1 MKTVEDIILD
11 FDQRNISSLRKHLP
25 TNFCDEASNLI
36 LENPGTVLIA
46 TGFYILAGGAAETDG
61 PPGAVALGDALNSL
75 GYKVF
80 YITDKYSKPF
90 VEAISKDNQVIE
102 FPICSHQESKAFA
115 IETLGKY
122 KPSILIS
129 IERCGFTE
137 TRDYLNRYGK
147 SIAEFNAKIDYLFEG
162 FPVSVGIGDGGNE
175 IGMGSLADV
184 IPFYENLSSPPTVT
198 KTSKLIIS
206 SVSNWGAYGL
216 VTSISKNVGK
226 RLLISAND
234 EIDLIKKIVDLGAID
249 GTTNVNVNKVDGFNL
264 RENSRTI
271 TSLQHYLD
279 QSDIV

>member
-1 MKTVEDIILD
+1 MKTIEEIILD

-25 TNFCDEASNLI
+25 TNFCEEASHLI

-61 PPGAVALGDALNSL
+61 PPGAIALGDALNLL

-80 YITDKYSKPF
+80 YITDRYSKPF
-90 VEAISKDNQVIE
+90 VEAISKDNKVIE
-102 FPICSHQESKAFA
+102 FPICSHQKSKQFA
-115 IETLGKY
+115 AETLERY
-122 KPSILIS
+122 KPSVLIS

-137 TRDYLNRYGK
+137 KRDYLNRYGK
-147 SIAEFNAKIDYLFEG
+147 SIADFNAKIDYLFEG

-175 IGMGSLADV
+175 IGMGRLADV
-184 IPFYENLSSPPTVT
+184 IPLYENLSSPPTVT

-216 VTSISKNVGK
+216 VTSISKIVGK
-226 RLLISAND
+226 RLLISTGD
-234 EIDLIKKIVDLGAID
+234 EINLIEKIVDLGAID
-249 GTTNVNVNKVDGFNL
+249 GTTNINVNKVDGFNL
-264 RENSRTI
+264 CENSRII

-279 QSDIV
+279 QSNIN

>member
-1 MKTVEDIILD
+1 MKTIEDIILD

-25 TNFCDEASNLI
+25 TNFCGEASNLI

-61 PPGAVALGDALNSL
+61 PPGAIALGDALNLL

-80 YITDKYSKPF
+80 YITDRYSKPF
-90 VEAISKDNQVIE
+90 VEAISKDNKVIE
-102 FPICSHQESKAFA
+102 FPICSHQKSKQFA
-115 IETLGKY
+115 TETLERY
-122 KPSILIS
+122 KPSVLIS

-137 TRDYLNRYGK
+137 KRDYLNRYGK
-147 SIAEFNAKIDYLFEG
+147 SIADFNAKIDYLFEG

-175 IGMGSLADV
+175 IGMGRLSDV
-184 IPFYENLSSPPTVT
+184 IPLYENLSSPPTVT

-216 VTSISKNVGK
+216 VTSISKIVGK
-226 RLLISAND
+226 RLLISTGD
-234 EIDLIKKIVDLGAID
+234 EINLIEKIVDLGAID
-249 GTTNVNVNKVDGFNL
+249 GTTNINVNKVDGFNL
-264 RENSRTI
+264 CENSRII

-279 QSDIV
+279 QSNIN

>member
-46 TGFYILAGGAAETDG
+46 TGFYILSGGASETDG
-61 PPGAVALGDALNSL
+61 PPGAIALGDALSSL
-75 GYKVF
+75 GYRVF
-80 YITDKYSKPF
+80 YITDKYSF
-90 VEAISKDNQVIE
+90 SLVEAISKNNKVIE
-102 FPICSHQESKAFA
+102 FPICSHQESKIFA
-115 IETLGKY
+115 RETLDKY
-122 KPSILIS
+122 KPSVLIS

-137 TRDYLNRYGK
+137 KRDYLNRYGK
-147 SIAEFNAKIDYLFEG
+147 SIADFNAKIDYLFEG

-175 IGMGSLADV
+175 IGMGALADI
-184 IPFYENLSSPPTVT
+184 IPLYKNLSNPPTVT

-216 VTSISKNVGK
+216 VTSMSEIVGR
-226 RLLISAND
+226 RLLLSTDD

-249 GTTNVNVNKVDGFNL
+249 GTTNINVNKVDGFDL
-264 RENSRTI
+264 CENSRII
-271 TSLQHYLD
+271 TSLQCYLD
-279 QSDIV
+279 KVNVN

>member
-1 MKTVEDIILD
+1 
-11 FDQRNISSLRKHLP
+11 
-25 TNFCDEASNLI
+25 
-36 LENPGTVLIA
+36 
-46 TGFYILAGGAAETDG
+46 
-61 PPGAVALGDALNSL
+61 
-75 GYKVF
+75 
-80 YITDKYSKPF
+80 
-90 VEAISKDNQVIE
+90 
-102 FPICSHQESKAFA
+102 
-115 IETLGKY
+115 
-122 KPSILIS
+122 
-129 IERCGFTE
+129 
-137 TRDYLNRYGK
+137 
-147 SIAEFNAKIDYLFEG
+147 
-162 FPVSVGIGDGGNE
+162 
-175 IGMGSLADV
+175 MGSLADV

-216 VTSISKNVGK
+216 VASISKIVGK

>member
-1 MKTVEDIILD
+1 MKTIEDIILD

-25 TNFCDEASNLI
+25 INFCEEASHLI

-61 PPGAVALGDALNSL
+61 PPGAIALGDALNLL

-80 YITDKYSKPF
+80 YITDRYSKPF
-90 VEAISKDNQVIE
+90 VEAISKDNKVIE
-102 FPICSHQESKAFA
+102 FPICSHQKSKQFA
-115 IETLGKY
+115 EETLERY
-122 KPSILIS
+122 KPSVLIS

-137 TRDYLNRYGK
+137 KRDYLNRYGK
-147 SIAEFNAKIDYLFEG
+147 SIADFNAKIDYLFEG

-175 IGMGSLADV
+175 IGMGRLADV
-184 IPFYENLSSPPTVT
+184 IPLYENLSSPPTVT

-216 VTSISKNVGK
+216 VTSISKIVGK
-226 RLLISAND
+226 RLLISTGD
-234 EIDLIKKIVDLGAID
+234 EINLIEKIVDLGAID
-249 GTTNVNVNKVDGFNL
+249 GTTNINVNKVDGFNL
-264 RENSRTI
+264 CENSRII

-279 QSDIV
+279 QSNIN

>member
-1 MKTVEDIILD
+1 MKTIEDIILD

-25 TNFCDEASNLI
+25 TNFCEEASHLI

-61 PPGAVALGDALNSL
+61 PPGAIALGDALNLL

-80 YITDKYSKPF
+80 YITDRYSKPF
-90 VEAISKDNQVIE
+90 VEAISKDNKVIE
-102 FPICSHQESKAFA
+102 FPICSHQKSKQFA
-115 IETLGKY
+115 EETLERY
-122 KPSILIS
+122 KPSVLIS

-137 TRDYLNRYGK
+137 KRDYLNRYGK
-147 SIAEFNAKIDYLFEG
+147 SIADFNAKIDYLFEG

-175 IGMGSLADV
+175 IGMGRLADV
-184 IPFYENLSSPPTVT
+184 IPLYENLSSPPTVT

-216 VTSISKNVGK
+216 VTSISKIVGK
-226 RLLISAND
+226 RLLISTGD
-234 EIDLIKKIVDLGAID
+234 EINLIEKIVDLGAID
-249 GTTNVNVNKVDGFNL
+249 GTTNINVNKVDGFNL
-264 RENSRTI
+264 CENSRII

-279 QSDIV
+279 QSNIN